1 MFPNFAVLIATKRP
15 LCRYVSLSITYV
27 LSYRIRPKK
36 IYIYIYIGGLCI
48 DFSVYSARYVEV
60 EPIYVAIGEKNRE
73 TILSSLQACFV
84 IAHSSGDVIVKNI
97 RTQRSWVCNSHQ
109 IKHIPNW
116 FQIRHIPN
124 GCPKS

>member
-36 IYIYIYIGGLCI
+36 KKIYIYIGGLCI

-60 EPIYVAIGEKNRE
+60 EPIYVAIGEK
-73 TILSSLQACFV
+73 TGKLYFHPYKPVSLLLVHQRMLLLRIFVPNALGFV
-84 IAHSSGDVIVKNI
+84 IP
-97 RTQRSWVCNSHQ
+97 
-109 IKHIPNW
+109 IK
-116 FQIRHIPN
+116 
-124 GCPKS
+124 

>member
-36 IYIYIYIGGLCI
+36 KYIYIYIGGLYI

-60 EPIYVAIGEKNRE
+60 EPIYVAIGEK
-73 TILSSLQACFV
+73 TGKLYFHPYKPVSLLLIHQGMLLLRISVPNALGFV
-84 IAHSSGDVIVKNI
+84 IP
-97 RTQRSWVCNSHQ
+97 
-109 IKHIPNW
+109 IK
-116 FQIRHIPN
+116 
-124 GCPKS
+124 

>member
-36 IYIYIYIGGLCI
+36 KKKNIYIYIGGLCI

-60 EPIYVAIGEKNRE
+60 EPIYVAIGEK
-73 TILSSLQACFV
+73 TGKLYFHPYKPVSLLLIHQGMLLLRIFVPNALGFV
-84 IAHSSGDVIVKNI
+84 IP
-97 RTQRSWVCNSHQ
+97 
-109 IKHIPNW
+109 IK
-116 FQIRHIPN
+116 
-124 GCPKS
+124 